1 MKISIVMPVK
11 NAGVYLRE
19 CLDAVLA
26 QTVDDW
32 ELLAVD
38 DHSND
43 TSGAILKEFSK
54 KDKRIQVFDNQ
65 GNGIIEA
72 LRLAYAH
79 STGAYITRMDADDL
93 MPPQKLATL
102 RRLLTDAG
110 EGYVATGLVKYF
122 AKEGIKDGYRKY
134 ENWLNRLT
142 RSGTNFTDIY
152 KECVIPSPCW
162 MLHRTD
168 FEACGAF
175 GADHYP
181 EDYDLCFRMYE
192 NHLKVTASDD
202 ILHLWRDHST
212 RASRNDEHYADNRFL
227 NLKLYYFLKL
237 EKKKYRELV
246 LWGAGKKGKNIAKS
260 LIQQNISFDWVCE
273 NDRKISVDIYGQI
286 LQSPVVISQLN
297 DPQIMIAVAGE
308 VAQNEIIT
316 YLQKNKFK
324 KGQDYFL
331 FC

>member
-1 MKISIVMPVK
+1 MPVK
-11 NAGVYLRE
+11 NAAVYLRE
-19 CLDAVLA
+19 CLDAILA
-26 QTVDDW
+26 QTLDDW

-38 DHSND
+38 DHSTD
-43 TSGAILKEFSK
+43 ISGAILNEFSK

-72 LRLAYAH
+72 LRLAYSH

-93 MPPQKLATL
+93 MPFQKLDTL
-102 RRLLTDAG
+102 RRLLINAG
-110 EGYVATGLVKYF
+110 QGCVATGLVKYF
-122 AKEGIKDGYRKY
+122 AEEGIKDGYRKY
-134 ENWLNRLT
+134 ENWLNTLT
-142 RSGTNFTDIY
+142 RTRTNFTDIY

-175 GADHYP
+175 GADRYP

-192 NHLKVTASDD
+192 AHLKVLASGD
-202 ILHLWRDHST
+202 ILHLWRDHPS

-227 NLKLYYFLKL
+227 QLKLYYFLKL
-237 EKKKYRELV
+237 EKKKNRELV
-246 LWGAGKKGKNIAKS
+246 IWGAGKKGKNIAQS

-273 NDRKISVDIYGQI
+273 NDRKIGVDIYGQI
-286 LQSPVVISQLN
+286 LQSPTAISQLD
-297 DPQIMIAVAGE
+297 DPQIIIAVAGE

-324 KGQDYFL
+324 KGLDYFL